1 MSNHPHRQ
9 TSFRQTG
16 NSSVLVV
23 VLLLIVSALL
33 IQNGYQTY
41 QIIEDGDRLRARIA
55 AQEPTVK
62 DAQQVRAQLLSIGG
76 QTATLANAGN
86 TNAQLI
92 IERLR
97 AQGVTI
103 KAP

>member
-1 MSNHPHRQ
+1 
-9 TSFRQTG
+9 
-16 NSSVLVV
+16 VV

-33 IQNGYQTY
+33 IQNSYQTY

>member
-1 MSNHPHRQ
+1 M
-9 TSFRQTG
+9 
-16 NSSVLVV
+16 V

-33 IQNGYQTY
+33 IQNSYQTY

>member
-1 MSNHPHRQ
+1 MSNYPHRQ
-9 TSFRQTG
+9 TSFRQSG

-76 QTATLANAGN
+76 QTATLANAGS

>member
-1 MSNHPHRQ
+1 M
-9 TSFRQTG
+9 
-16 NSSVLVV
+16 VA
-23 VLLLIVSALL
+23 LLLIVSALL
-33 IQNGYQTY
+33 MQNGYQTY

-103 KAP
+103 NAP